1 MFNIISCGFQPFNA
15 HDSWG
20 FLSLKD
26 KDDTMTKSYGEQ
38 IRLV

>member
-1 MFNIISCGFQPFNA
+1 MFNIITCDFRLFNA
-15 HDSWG
+15 DHSWE